1 MPDDIRDAPAYGVS
15 EAARFIRIPR
25 ATLAY
30 WTRGRRPLIEPP
42 QPGGPLSF
50 NNLVEAHVL
59 RALRS
64 VHGAG
69 MASVRSAL
77 SYAEE
82 QLDIS
87 RLLLHDELLTSGGD
101 LFLQELDHLINLSR
115 SGQLALRKLLKDCLN
130 RVERD
135 DQRLP
140 FRLYPVLPRE
150 SANAKAISINPR
162 VSFGR
167 PVLADTGVSTRA
179 LVDRIDAGEGIPELA
194 RDYDLAES
202 QIHDAVL
209 YEAAA

>member
-1 MPDDIRDAPAYGVS
+1 MHSDIRDAPAYGVS

-135 DQRLP
+135 DMSLP
-140 FRLYPVLPRE
+140 FLLYPVLPRE

-194 RDYDLAES
+194 HDYGLAES

>member
-1 MPDDIRDAPAYGVS
+1 MQCDVRDAPAYGIS

-42 QPGGPLSF
+42 RPGGLLSF

-64 VHGAG
+64 VHGARIG
-69 MASVRSAL
+69 NVRSAL

-82 QLDIS
+82 QLGIS
-87 RLLLHDELLTSGGD
+87 RLLLHDELLTSGGE
-101 LFLQELDHLINLSR
+101 LFLKQLDQLINLSR
-115 SGQLALRKLLKDCLN
+115 SGQLALRRLLKDCLN

-140 FRLYPVLPRE
+140 FRLYPVLPRQ
-150 SANAKAISINPR
+150 SANARAISINPR
-162 VSFGR
+162 ISFGR
-167 PVLADTGVSTRA
+167 PVLAGSGVSTRA
-179 LVDRIDAGEGIPELA
+179 LVDRIDAGEEIA
-194 RDYDLAES
+194 AIAHDYDLDES
-202 QIHDAVL
+202 QLHDAVL
-209 YEAAA
+209 YETAA

>member
-1 MPDDIRDAPAYGVS
+1 MPSDIRDAPAYGVS
-15 EAARFIRIPR
+15 QAARFIRIPR

-30 WTRGRRPLIEPP
+30 WTRGPRPLIEPP

-64 VHGAG
+64 VHGARMG
-69 MASVRSAL
+69 NVRSAL

-82 QLDIS
+82 QLGIS
-87 RLLLHDELLTSGGD
+87 RLLLHDELLTSGGE
-101 LFLQELDHLINLSR
+101 LFLQQLDQLINLSR
-115 SGQLALRKLLKDCLN
+115 SGQLALRTLLKDCLN

-140 FRLYPVLPRE
+140 FRLYPALPRQ
-150 SANAKAISINPR
+150 SANARAISINPR
-162 VSFGR
+162 ISFGR
-167 PVLADTGVSTRA
+167 PVLAGSGVSTRV
-179 LVDRIDAGEGIPELA
+179 LVDRIDAGEDIA
-194 RDYDLAES
+194 AIAHDYGLDES
-202 QIHDAVL
+202 QIHEAVL

>member
-1 MPDDIRDAPAYGVS
+1 MPSDIRDAPAYGVS
-15 EAARFIRIPR
+15 EAARFISIPR

-30 WTRGRRPLIEPP
+30 WTRGLRPLIEPP

-64 VHGAG
+64 VHGAR

-87 RLLLHDELLTSGGD
+87 RLLLNDELLTSGGD

-135 DQRLP
+135 DERLP
-140 FRLYPVLPRE
+140 FRLYPVLPWQ
-150 SANAKAISINPR
+150 SANTRVISINPR
-162 VSFGR
+162 ISFGR
-167 PVLADTGVSTRA
+167 PVLAGSGVSTRA
-179 LVDRIDAGEGIPELA
+179 LVDRIDAGEEIA
-194 RDYDLAES
+194 AIAHDYGLDES
-202 QIHDAVL
+202 QIDDAVL

>member
-1 MPDDIRDAPAYGVS
+1 MHGDIRDAPAYGVS

-30 WTRGRRPLIEPP
+30 WTRGQRPLIDPP
-42 QPGGPLSF
+42 KPGGPLSF

-77 SYAEE
+77 AYAEE

-115 SGQLALRKLLKDCLN
+115 SGQLALRTLLKDYLN

-140 FRLYPVLPRE
+140 YRLYPVLPHQ
-150 SANAKAISINPR
+150 SAHSRAISINPR

-167 PVLADTGVSTRA
+167 PVLARSGVSTRA
-179 LVDRIDAGEGIPELA
+179 LVDRIDAGEDIAAIA
-194 RDYDLAES
+194 RDYDLEES

-209 YEAAA
+209 YETAA

>member
-1 MPDDIRDAPAYGVS
+1 M
-15 EAARFIRIPR
+15 
-25 ATLAY
+25 
-30 WTRGRRPLIEPP
+30 
-42 QPGGPLSF
+42 SF

-64 VHGAG
+64 VHGAR
-69 MASVRSAL
+69 MTSVRSAL
-77 SYAEE
+77 AYAEK
-82 QLDIS
+82 QLGIS
-87 RLLLHDELLTSGGD
+87 RLLLHDKLLTSGGD

-115 SGQLALRKLLKDCLN
+115 SGQFALRKLLEDCLR
-130 RVERD
+130 RVQRD

-167 PVLADTGVSTRA
+167 PVLAGSGVSTRA
-179 LVDRIDAGEGIPELA
+179 LVDRIDAGEDIA
-194 RDYDLAES
+194 VVAHDYGLDES

-209 YEAAA
+209 YETAA

>member
-1 MPDDIRDAPAYGVS
+1 MPSDIRDAPAYGVS

-30 WTRGRRPLIEPP
+30 WTRGPRPLIEPP

-64 VHGAG
+64 VHGTG

-87 RLLLHDELLTSGGD
+87 RLLLNDELLTSGGD
-101 LFLQELDHLINLSR
+101 LFLQQLDQLINLSR

-140 FRLYPVLPRE
+140 FRLYPVLPHQ
-150 SANAKAISINPR
+150 SANALAISINPR
-162 VSFGR
+162 ISFGR
-167 PVLADTGVSTRA
+167 PVLAGSGVSTRA
-179 LVDRIDAGEGIPELA
+179 LVDRIDAGEEIA
-194 RDYDLAES
+194 DVAHDYGLDES
-202 QIHDAVL
+202 QIQDAVL